1 MDGNRWMEMD
11 GQRMNHPSL
20 RDTPI
25 LYRSRW
31 LVQNKLDTIV
41 FILES
46 KTIVTDRKKVKLK
59 LMLTIKKRG

>member
-1 MDGNRWMEMD
+1 MEMD

-25 LYRSRW
+25 LYRSRR
-31 LVQNKLDTIV
+31 LVQNKLDAKL

-46 KTIVTDRKKVKLK
+46 KIIVTDRKKVKLK
-59 LMLTIKKRG
+59 LMLTIKKGVKNASK